1 MTENE
6 LQAHC
11 VKLHSDLSTLILS
24 NIEICNQAEESDLLE
39 TAAATQMLE
48 TVFELLQ
55 VAGLLRQFNHEIAH
69 NKK

>member
-11 VKLHSDLSTLILS
+11 VRMANELSDFTDKYVKLYY
-24 NIEICNQAEESDLLE
+24 EAEFYGLQE